1 MRDPALNSE
10 LIKKLAK
17 MSGFSFCG
25 ISKAAFLDEEAGRM
39 DKWLKQGY
47 QGEMKYL
54 ENHFEKRLDPRLLVP
69 GAKTVV
75 SLMYNYYPS
84 DKQAEETFK
93 IAKYAYGSD
102 YHDVVKE
109 KLRALMED
117 LRREVGAVEGRAFVD
132 SAPVMERAWAAK
144 GGLGWIGKHGLLINK
159 TQGSYFFLA
168 ELIIDLD
175 CAPDGPVKDFCGS
188 CNRCVDACP
197 TEAILPGKTL
207 DASKCISYLTIE
219 LKNAIPSEFAGKM
232 NDWIFGCD
240 ICQDVCPW
248 NRFSQAHTESQFM
261 PEAGLL
267 EMDRN
272 QWREISETV
281 FASVFAKSAVKRT
294 GFTGL
299 TRNIMFADRQ
309 TKS

>member
-17 MSGFSFCG
+17 QSGFLFCG
-25 ISKAAFLDEEAGRM
+25 ISKAGFLEEEAERM

-54 ENHFEKRLDPRLLVP
+54 ENHFEKRMDPRLLVP

-84 DKQAEETFK
+84 EKQAEDTFK
-93 IAKYAYGSD
+93 IAKYAYGAD

-109 KLRALMED
+109 KLRLLMED
-117 LRREVGAVEGRAFVD
+117 LRREVGTVEGRAFVD
-132 SAPVMERAWAAK
+132 SAPVMERAWAEK

-159 TQGSYFFLA
+159 AQGSFFFLA

-219 LKNAIPSEFAGKM
+219 LKNAIPEEFTGKM

-248 NRFSQAHTESQFM
+248 NRFSQTHTENQFK
-261 PEAGLL
+261 PETGLL
-267 EMDRN
+267 EMNRE

-281 FASVFAKSAVKRT
+281 FASLFSKSAVKRT
-294 GFTGL
+294 GYSGL
-299 TRNIMFADRQ
+299 SRNIRFAGRPAKD
-309 TKS
+309 